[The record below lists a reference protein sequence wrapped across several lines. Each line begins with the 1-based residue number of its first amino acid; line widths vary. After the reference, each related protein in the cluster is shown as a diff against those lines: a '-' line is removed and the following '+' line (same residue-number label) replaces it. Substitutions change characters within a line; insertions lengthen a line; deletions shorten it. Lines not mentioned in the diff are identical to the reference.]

1 MLYMII
7 ETYRNGD
14 PAPVYRRFIDQGRLM
29 PDGLEYRG
37 SWVTSDLGCC
47 FQVMEC
53 SDPHL
58 PDQWIAG
65 WNDIVDF
72 ELIGR
77 DAGRRVSLLTIH
89 IP

>member
-1 MLYMII
+1 
-7 ETYRNGD
+7 
-14 PAPVYRRFIDQGRLM
+14 
-29 PDGLEYRG
+29 
-37 SWVTSDLGCC
+37 
-47 FQVMEC
+47 MEC
-53 SDPHL
+53 SERHL
-58 PDQWIAG
+58 PDQWIAC

>member
-1 MLYMII
+1 
-7 ETYRNGD
+7 
-14 PAPVYRRFIDQGRLM
+14 
-29 PDGLEYRG
+29 
-37 SWVTSDLGCC
+37 
-47 FQVMEC
+47 MEC

-58 PDQWIAG
+58 PDQRIAG